1 MLSAIF
7 LNYFYFAKWIGS
19 IKEKIIYIE
28 ISYKRVVPLEE
39 DNIYINNIKLLLLKQ
54 VMIKFGKI
62 KFLKE

>member
-28 ISYKRVVPLEE
+28 ISYKRVVSLEN
-39 DNIYINNIKLLLLKQ
+39 NIYINNIKLLLLKQ

>member
-28 ISYKRVVPLEE
+28 ISYKRVVPLEN
-39 DNIYINNIKLLLLKQ
+39 NIYINNIKLLLLKQ